1 MGSFYSEVFLIMVKN
16 IKLRVIRF
24 IVEVFDLDF
33 LFFFLVILI
42 VCRLK
47 YLEKL
52 LGYFE
57 IFDRVGIERFIFFF

>member
-1 MGSFYSEVFLIMVKN
+1 MVKN

-42 VCRLK
+42 VCRVK
-47 YLEKL
+47 YLGEL

>member
-1 MGSFYSEVFLIMVKN
+1 MVKN
-16 IKLRVIRF
+16 IKLRIIRF

-42 VCRLK
+42 VCSLK
-47 YLEKL
+47 YLGKL